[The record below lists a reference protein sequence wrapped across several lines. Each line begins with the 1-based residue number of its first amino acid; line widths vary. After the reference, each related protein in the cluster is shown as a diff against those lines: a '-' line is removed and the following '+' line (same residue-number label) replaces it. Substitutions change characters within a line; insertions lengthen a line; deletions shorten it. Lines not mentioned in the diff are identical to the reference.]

1 MQAALRAAAW
11 DFAGYADP
19 DQFTLYQALKLTTQI
34 TRVYLPQFSLRYTPK
49 EVGELKEQLAALQQA
64 IKKRREQDTTVLD
77 LSAKV
82 ERFTQSVVQ
91 KPSYIGRWRKLEG
104 ALEELQKLGAALPTL
119 EQLAGLTPP
128 ADVPL
133 SNRAVRAAN
142 APAAKAEVTP
152 AEVEAELGNAEVR
165 EVCTLLSG
173 RVVLLIGGDKRG
185 EAVSR
190 LETAFDCQIRWLE
203 TAPHTSLSVLERE
216 VTDEV
221 AVVLLLVR
229 WSSHIYQ
236 ELAQTCKTRGV
247 PLVRIA
253 GGYSPNRVAHDVLEQ
268 AKERLAI
275 VA

>member
-1 MQAALRAAAW
+1 MQAALRAATW

-19 DQFTLYQALKLTTQI
+19 DQFALYQALKLTTQI
-34 TRVYLPQFSLRYTPK
+34 TRVYLPQLSLRYTPK

-77 LSAKV
+77 LPAKV
-82 ERFTQSVVQ
+82 ERFAQSVVQ
-91 KPSYIGRWRKLEG
+91 KPSYVGRWRKLEG

-128 ADVPL
+128 DVPL

-152 AEVEAELGNAEVR
+152 AEVEAELGSAEVR

-173 RVVLLIGGDKRG
+173 RVVLLVGGDKRG

-190 LETAFDCQIRWLE
+190 LETAFDCRIRWLE

-236 ELAQTCKTRGV
+236 ELAQKCKARGV
-247 PLVRIA
+247 PLVRVA
-253 GGYSPNRVAHDVLEQ
+253 GGYSPNRIAHDVLEQ
-268 AKERLAI
+268 AKERMETAS
-275 VA
+275 